1 MRLSV
6 HPLRTATAARRLV
19 LVGCAVSLALQI
31 GCYSY
36 RPIQSAPPESG
47 EVGVLINDK
56 GRLALNE
63 RMGALIDRI
72 DGQIVERKDGMVVLR
87 VNRVVDVRGNI
98 STWTGEQVAIPE
110 DGVMGFRPRK
120 LSKFKTALLV
130 VLVAAGV
137 VLTLGTSLDVFGD
150 PKTDGPGDGPQQS

>member
-1 MRLSV
+1 MRSPVDSLWSV
-6 HPLRTATAARRLV
+6 ANRRRV
-19 LVGCAVSLALQI
+19 VCAVSAASLALQI

-56 GRLALNE
+56 GRLALSE
-63 RMGALIDRI
+63 RMGALVERI
-72 DGQIVERKDGMVVLR
+72 DGQIAERKDGLVTLR
-87 VNRVVDVRGNI
+87 VNRVIDVRGNT
-98 STWTGEQVAIPE
+98 STWAGEQVSIPE
-110 DGVMGFRPRK
+110 DGIMGFRPRK
-120 LSKFKTALLV
+120 ISKFKTALLV